1 MARMRLDPA
10 GVASGKLPR
19 RKLGAGPGF
28 ILSVLLHSLPLL
40 SLVGWRP
47 TPPELQP
54 AVAVQ
59 LVIEQ
64 PPSTPP
70 PTLAEP
76 KPASDPPRGP
86 IASDD
91 FAPVA
96 ATETRPG
103 MSDTAS
109 AAGGPEPPVD
119 AHSAAPKPPLPAT
132 EPVRQEEP
140 PIAPAPPP
148 TRDTEITIPPP
159 LPKRPPQ
166 KQSAALEMPVPM
178 SSGWPLPLHRTDPHP
193 AQRLASL
200 VGPPAVRDEY
210 CVRALNL
217 TLRHLDQLP
226 LSALGGR
233 RGRTVVTIRILGD
246 GTINSVAIA
255 QSSGYPDLDQRVQKM
270 VFAVGQYPPLPP
282 RIPGTSADFT
292 FAMVF
297 PDPRQH

>member
-1 MARMRLDPA
+1 MRLDPA

-19 RKLGAGPGF
+19 REFGVRCGL
-28 ILSVLLHSLPLL
+28 IISLLLHSLPLV
-40 SLVGWRP
+40 SLVGWRS
-47 TPPELQP
+47 TPAQIPVQIP
-54 AVAVQ
+54 VQ

-64 PPSTPP
+64 PPPAPPSTP
-70 PTLAEP
+70 TEL
-76 KPASDPPRGP
+76 KPSPDPARGP

-91 FAPVA
+91 FGAVA
-96 ATETRPG
+96 AAETRPG
-103 MSDTAS
+103 KSDTAS

-119 AHSAAPKPPLPAT
+119 ARNAAPKSPLAAA
-132 EPVRQEEP
+132 EPVRREEP
-140 PIAPAPPP
+140 PPITPVPPL
-148 TRDTEITIPPP
+148 THDSEITIPPP
-159 LPKRPPQ
+159 SPKRPPH

-178 SSGWPLPLHRTDPHP
+178 SSGWPLPLHQNDPHP
-193 AQRLASL
+193 PQRLASL

-226 LSALGGR
+226 LSSLGGR

-282 RIPGTSADFT
+282 RIPGTWADFT

>member
-1 MARMRLDPA
+1 MRLDPA
-10 GVASGKLPR
+10 DVASGKLPR
-19 RKLGAGPGF
+19 RKLGVGPGF
-28 ILSVLLHSLPLL
+28 IVSVLLHSLPLV
-40 SLVGWRP
+40 SLVGWRSG
-47 TPPELQP
+47 P
-54 AVAVQ
+54 AEIPAQIPVQ

-64 PPSTPP
+64 PPPTPP
-70 PTLAEP
+70 PAPAER
-76 KPASDPPRGP
+76 KPVPDPSRGP

-91 FAPVA
+91 FAAMA
-96 ATETRPG
+96 AAETRPG
-103 MSDTAS
+103 MSDMPA
-109 AAGGPEPPVD
+109 AAGAPEPPVD
-119 AHSAAPKPPLPAT
+119 AHNAAPKSPLPAA

-148 TRDTEITIPPP
+148 ILDTELTIPPP
-159 LPKRPPQ
+159 LPKRPPH
-166 KQSAALEMPVPM
+166 KESAALEMPVPM
-178 SSGWPLPLHRTDPHP
+178 SSGWPLPLHHTDPHP
-193 AQRLASL
+193 PQRLASL

-226 LSALGGR
+226 LSSLGGR

-246 GTINSVAIA
+246 GTINSVSIA